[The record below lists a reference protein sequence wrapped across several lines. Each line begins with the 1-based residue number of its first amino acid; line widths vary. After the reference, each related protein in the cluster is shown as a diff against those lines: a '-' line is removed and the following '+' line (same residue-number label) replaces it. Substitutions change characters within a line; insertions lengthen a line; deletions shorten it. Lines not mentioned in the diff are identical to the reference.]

1 MFAVVCR
8 WQEMRRSSY
17 GGDESEESDVDQSP
31 TLPRR
36 GRRQAIFDPKVC
48 PLNTRRFLPGGGIW
62 GGGAITP
69 PPVRGIPL
77 KHPWRQKTLSNS
89 VRVVRLLCRIA
100 ISNVMGDILTL

>member
-36 GRRQAIFDPKVC
+36 GRRQAIFDSKVC
-48 PLNTRRFLPGGGIW
+48 LLNTRRLLPVAGIW
-62 GGGAITP
+62 GGAITP
-69 PPVRGIPL
+69 SPPVRGIPL

-89 VRVVRLLCRIA
+89 VRVVRLLCLIA
-100 ISNVMGDILTL
+100 ISKVMGDILTL